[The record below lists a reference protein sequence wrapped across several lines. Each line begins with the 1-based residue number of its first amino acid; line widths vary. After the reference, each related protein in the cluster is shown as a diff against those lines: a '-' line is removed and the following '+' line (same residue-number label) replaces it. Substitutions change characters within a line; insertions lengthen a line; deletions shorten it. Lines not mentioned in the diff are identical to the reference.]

1 MKKQPQDIYELLE
14 NDNNEIMVL
23 LYAVDS
29 APQDPSFTINEKRS
43 CMILHRNPE
52 DNVSITGLAL
62 ETFQKLKKLDTLYV
76 CEMNYSEDEN
86 EENKIVYAYQV
97 PPKKEDNKAIKEET
111 LSEKAKK
118 ASEKLKK
125 ASKA

>member
-1 MKKQPQDIYELLE
+1 MKKQSQDIYELLE
-14 NDNNEIMVL
+14 NDSNEIMVL

-29 APQDPSFTINEKRS
+29 APQNPSFSINEKRS

-52 DNVSITGLAL
+52 DNVSITGLAT
-62 ETFQKLKKLDTLYV
+62 ETIQKLKKLDTVYV
-76 CEMNYSEDEN
+76 CEMNYSENEK

-97 PPKKEDNKAIKEET
+97 SPKVDNTETTKETT
-111 LSEKAKK
+111 LTEKAKK

-125 ASKA
+125 QKKA